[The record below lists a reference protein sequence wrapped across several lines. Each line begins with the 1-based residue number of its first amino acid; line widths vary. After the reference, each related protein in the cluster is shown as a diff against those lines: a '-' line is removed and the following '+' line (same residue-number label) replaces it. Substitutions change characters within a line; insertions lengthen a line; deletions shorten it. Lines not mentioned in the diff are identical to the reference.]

1 MGGARP
7 KILTT
12 NTHVPNTS
20 KMIYDSPFRIWSP
33 ETSAEFDN
41 GPCAGRSCYMTA
53 HTHMEDGLFFWE
65 CACGSWVIPR
75 QRKISH
81 ELKHSADECGGYC
94 AEHCLLTASALE
106 LRDAMDNGV
115 PWGDIMLADEAAML
129 ARLTPAQM
137 ATREAEAAAY
147 EAAGE
152 RELQD
157 FRVGKKAEKWGKL
170 KCRVPRP
177 CKYITLF
184 MKRECA
190 GCGAKVPEGQ
200 TQCSAK
206 KGYRVCGE
214 KLSGCWMHEQGK
226 CCLYI
231 HPDEPQ
237 WAAALSG
244 DLCFD
249 RQQQCFHLRGEHVEV
264 AAPKPKNRFVEAATG
279 AKKPTIQKKPRGE
292 DRSAW

>member
-1 MGGARP
+1 MSF
-7 KILTT
+7 
-12 NTHVPNTS
+12 NS
-20 KMIYDSPFRIWSP
+20 SFRIWSP

-53 HTHMEDGLFFWE
+53 ETRMEDGLFFWE
-65 CACGSWVIPR
+65 CCCGSWVIPR

-81 ELKHSADECGGYC
+81 ELKHSAEECGGYC

-129 ARLTPAQM
+129 ARLTPAEM
-137 ATREAEAAAY
+137 AAREAEAAAY

-152 RELQD
+152 RDLQG
-157 FRVGKKAEKWGKL
+157 FRVMKKADRWCAKGGQMKF
-170 KCRVPRP
+170 RVPRP

-214 KLSGCWMHEQGK
+214 KLSGCWAHEQSHN
-226 CCLYI
+226 CIYI

-237 WAAALSG
+237 WASALSG
-244 DLCFD
+244 DLCYD
-249 RQQQCFHLRGEHVEV
+249 RTAQCFHLRGEHV
-264 AAPKPKNRFVEAATG
+264 AAPKAAPAPNRFG
-279 AKKPTIQKKPRGE
+279 ALGGGGGPRRNGGRDE
-292 DRSAW
+292 RSAW